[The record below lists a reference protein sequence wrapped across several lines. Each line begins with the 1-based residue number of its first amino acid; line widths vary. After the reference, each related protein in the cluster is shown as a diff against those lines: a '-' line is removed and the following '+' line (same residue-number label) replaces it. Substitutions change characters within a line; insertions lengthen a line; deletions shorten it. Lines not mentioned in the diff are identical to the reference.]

1 VTFVTPDF
9 SHAERQ
15 YKSKLEPIDQRIFDV
30 EYIHVPKYSKNLSIA
45 RMVSHL
51 MFSLKL
57 RSLLNRLKI
66 KPDIIFCMMPP
77 SGSAYVCGQ
86 YCKKERISF
95 VVDVIDLWPDS
106 LIPIFRGNRL
116 LNLILFPWKY
126 VTKEAYKMATY
137 ISGESKAYASVA
149 HTVNPNVPWSHT
161 YLGVNKGQTLKLVSQ
176 SKIEIKKPDDEIW
189 ICYGGSLGIS
199 YDFISIL
206 NALTYIQGR
215 HIKYKMFFIG
225 DGEKR
230 QMIEKFTSDNLLKV
244 EITGRIAY
252 IDYLK
257 HLSLCDIGINS
268 FIKGTQVVHSF
279 KFNDY
284 VASYLFV
291 LNNLSG
297 ETSEMI
303 TNYKIGLNF
312 NESNLSEVLY
322 DVCLNWDKYKTYRS
336 NLDSL
341 IRDEL
346 DSDTIYKNL
355 ANNILKSIV

>member
-1 VTFVTPDF
+1 
-9 SHAERQ
+9 
-15 YKSKLEPIDQRIFDV
+15 
-30 EYIHVPKYSKNLSIA
+30 
-45 RMVSHL
+45 
-51 MFSLKL
+51 
-57 RSLLNRLKI
+57 
-66 KPDIIFCMMPP
+66 MMPP